1 MVSEVNENQGSKVQY
16 FGPLSSPGRSRNPAY
31 TLCEGTNIEGL
42 TRLSDQLNVL
52 GHPPL

>member
-16 FGPLSSPGRSRNPAY
+16 FGPHRLQAGLVIPLILYVR
-31 TLCEGTNIEGL
+31 EL